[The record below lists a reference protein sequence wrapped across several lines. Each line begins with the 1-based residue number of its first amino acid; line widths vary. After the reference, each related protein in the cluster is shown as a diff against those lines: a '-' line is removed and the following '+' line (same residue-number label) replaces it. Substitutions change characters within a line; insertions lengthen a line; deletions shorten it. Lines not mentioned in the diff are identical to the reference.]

1 MTSDTNNTKS
11 DIDYDWVVGVFDT
24 DAENHSLCGDDTN
37 VYNHVAEPTRDKEH
51 SSEQTTITNH
61 QDDEDENI
69 MESLKVS
76 RVERKRKREKQRRID
91 TNTQFN
97 ALADT
102 IQKIEMENDGGVNTE
117 EDVYSDEKVKGVS
130 GLAALNRVD
139 LIALAISH
147 LTKLHDQNEK
157 LRRAVAH
164 LTQEKKKVR
173 RIDFV
178 YFFHVILL
186 WYLKQIYFV
195 CMISS
200 GSGSTRDHRATN
212 WCNTAECNGCSSS
225 ISSFYKHDL
234 PVLSHFISATPF
246 SAPASISSRSHG
258 ARNGRRSNE
267 ASSISVTIP

>member
-1 MTSDTNNTKS
+1 MTSNTNNTKN

-24 DAENHSLCGDDTN
+24 DAENHSLCGGDTN
-37 VYNHVAEPTRDKEH
+37 VYNHAAEPTRDKKH
-51 SSEQTTITNH
+51 CSEQTTITNH

-97 ALADT
+97 ALADA
-102 IQKIEMENDGGVNTE
+102 IQKIEMENDGGVNP
-117 EDVYSDEKVKGVS
+117 DVDSDEKAKGVS

-147 LTKLHDQNEK
+147 LTQLHDQNEK

-173 RIDFV
+173 RVDFV
-178 YFFHVILL
+178 YFLSCH
-186 WYLKQIYFV
+186 FV
-195 CMISS
+195 VV
-200 GSGSTRDHRATN
+200 
-212 WCNTAECNGCSSS
+212 
-225 ISSFYKHDL
+225 
-234 PVLSHFISATPF
+234 PQ
-246 SAPASISSRSHG
+246 
-258 ARNGRRSNE
+258 
-267 ASSISVTIP
+267 